1 MAYIESFLLY
11 VAVVLFVFV
20 VLFGG
25 VVLLYMLW
33 GQIKLFWANEDV
45 TLQRERDF
53 LYKLIKNRFFKF
65 AIVAYFI
72 TWIFFY
78 INQSLNYYG
87 KDRAYPQAKAYAI
100 VADTVWFWQSMMV
113 NVAINRGWGEYDRLL
128 RPDDKLDKKIQKL
141 QTYLLNKMYIYI
153 PKEDGERDYWY
164 YRYKQY
170 YKAQIRYKPDSIFQP
185 SEKIIE
191 IMNDMHKT
199 SHALYEKPIK
209 DSVID
214 KERYLP
220 IAQMSYYLVS
230 DEGYFTPFERID
242 YLSRLFKFMSD
253 KALFQKA
260 IKYNTLLTNVYT
272 KIKND
277 KEVAKKFDE
286 HPYLKGLFYA
296 ALTSSLDDN
305 IVYDT
310 HYGKDICTN
319 KKMHTLVEAIQDFY
333 AWIFREKKS
342 SFQHLGQRQKRQ
354 VLWLYGTTSHFS
366 YQLSRYLCKIP
377 YRYRDKK
384 YLPEYSS
391 EEEFYDEAVTVDDYV
406 KFTNTEKILNKI
418 KNKEK

>member
-1 MAYIESFLLY
+1 MAYIESFFMY
-11 VAVVLFVFV
+11 IAVVLFVFV

-25 VVLLYMLW
+25 TIAVYMLL
-33 GQIKLFWANEDV
+33 GQIKLFWADEEVNFRR
-45 TLQRERDF
+45 QRDF
-53 LYKLIKNRFFKF
+53 LYKLTKNRYFKL
-65 AIVAYFI
+65 AVVAYFF
-72 TWIFFY
+72 TWMFFY

-100 VADTVWFWQSMMV
+100 VADTIWFWQSMMV

-141 QTYLLNKMYIYI
+141 QTYLLNKMYRYI

-185 SEKIIE
+185 SEKIID
-191 IMNDMHKT
+191 IMDDMHKT

-209 DSVID
+209 DRVINI
-214 KERYLP
+214 ERYLP

-230 DEGYFTPFERID
+230 NEGYFTPFERTD

-253 KALFQKA
+253 KAMFQKA
-260 IKYNTLLTNVYT
+260 IKYNVLLTDVYT
-272 KIKND
+272 KIRND
-277 KEVAKKFDE
+277 KEVAKTFDE

-296 ALTSSLDDN
+296 ALIKSLN
-305 IVYDT
+305 HIIVYET
-310 HYGKDICTN
+310 HYGKDVCTN
-319 KKMHTLVEAIQDFY
+319 EKMHTLAEAIQDFY

-342 SFQHLGQRQKRQ
+342 SFHRLGRRQKRQ
-354 VLWLYGTTSHFS
+354 VLWLYDTAINFS
-366 YQLSRYLCKIP
+366 YKLSRYLCKIP
-377 YRYRDKK
+377 YRYKDKK
-384 YLPEYSS
+384 YLPEYRSVD
-391 EEEFYDEAVTVDDYV
+391 EFDHNSATVRDFM

-418 KNKEK
+418 NHK